1 MEVQMNKHKQKSVTL
16 RLPTHSKLYDLSKTI
31 VPGDNKSI
39 PETIDLLVNEK
50 VSGSKNRENLGATN
64 DGQNKAAD

>member
-1 MEVQMNKHKQKSVTL
+1 MNKYKQKSVTL
-16 RLPTHSKLYDLSKTI
+16 RIPTHSKLYDLSKTI

-50 VSGSKNRENLGATN
+50 VSTSKNRGILGATN
-64 DGQNKAAD
+64 VSQKREATE